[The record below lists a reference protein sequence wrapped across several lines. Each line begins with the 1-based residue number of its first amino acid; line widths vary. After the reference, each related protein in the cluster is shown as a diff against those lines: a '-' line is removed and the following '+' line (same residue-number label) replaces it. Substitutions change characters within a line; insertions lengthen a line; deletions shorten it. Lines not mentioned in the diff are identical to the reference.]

1 MRHFL
6 SVCDFSDKEFEEL
19 ISLGL
24 EVKKNPKRFHSAL
37 QNQNIALVFMKSSTR
52 TRVSFEVGINQM
64 GGHAVVLSSRDL
76 QLGRGETIADTGRVL
91 SRYVDAIMARVFGHE
106 DLEGLRDW
114 GSVPIINGLSDL
126 LHPCQ
131 AACDYL
137 TLVERFGSSLSGCKL
152 AYVGDGNNMAHSLML
167 AGAKLGVEVRIAT
180 PAGFEPDPEIT
191 AEAKRIAE
199 ENGTTLVVVNDP
211 SEAVDGVNVVY
222 TDVWASM
229 GQEDEHKKRLQ
240 LFAGYQVDTR
250 LFEQADPEAVFMHC
264 LPAHRGEEVA
274 AEVADHERSI
284 IFEQAENR
292 LHAQKALMVTLL
304 GRP

>member
-1 MRHFL
+1 MKHFL
-6 SVCDFSDKEFEEL
+6 SVCDFTDEDLSGL
-19 ISLGL
+19 ISLGF
-24 EVKKNPKRFHSAL
+24 EVKQRSEDFASVLKDR
-37 QNQNIALVFMKSSTR
+37 NIALLFMKASTR

-64 GGHAVVLSSRDL
+64 GGHAVVLSSKDL

-91 SRYVDAIMARVFGHE
+91 SRYVDAIMARVFGHA

-131 AACDYL
+131 AVCDYM
-137 TLVERFGSSLSGCKL
+137 TVRERFGSSLSGLKL
-152 AYVGDGNNMAHSLML
+152 AYIGDGNNMAHSLML
-167 AGAKLGVEVRIAT
+167 AGAKLGVEVRVAT
-180 PAGFEPDPEIT
+180 PEGFEPNAEIT
-191 AEAKRIAE
+191 EEAAGIAAK
-199 ENGTTLVVVNDP
+199 NGVKLAVLNDP

-229 GQEDEHKKRLQ
+229 GQEAEHKQRLA
-240 LFAGYQVDTR
+240 LFDGYQVDLR

-284 IFEQAENR
+284 IFDQAENR
-292 LHAQKALMVTLL
+292 LHAQKALLVRLL
-304 GRP
+304 SQ